1 MLLSPAS
8 PAASFF
14 TFRNLRPPKN
24 MRKSRRGE
32 RQEEERVEGRS
43 GVSGGWV
50 DGISKDYRTIPFISP
65 IRVLR
70 CRMLGKG
77 RKEGNKSGA
86 TGEGSALATQYSM
99 HSENE
104 RRKGG
109 RAEGTLR

>member
-50 DGISKDYRTIPFISP
+50 DGISKDYRAIPPS
-65 IRVLR
+65 RSYSTLEVQNV
-70 CRMLGKG
+70 GKG
-77 RKEGNKSGA
+77 REGREGINRGQQEKEV
-86 TGEGSALATQYSM
+86 
-99 HSENE
+99 
-104 RRKGG
+104 R
-109 RAEGTLR
+109 